1 MTDYICTRADKIYK
15 AGIAVAQTPRGV
27 VINVRKP
34 DHPFDVKGVG
44 PVKLGQIERAL
55 DVLNKSIEAWPIAPL
70 TIADVRGG
78 LK

>member
-34 DHPFDVKGVG
+34 DHPFDEGRWTG
-44 PVKLGQIERAL
+44 
-55 DVLNKSIEAWPIAPL
+55 EAG
-70 TIADVRGG
+70 ADRTGA
-78 LK
+78 